1 MTFDLTPE
9 QQSISARARAVAQK
23 VRGVASA
30 IDKAGRVPEDV
41 HQALTVEALNDPFSG
56 GEVTAMVIVEEL
68 AAASAGLGA
77 AMGFGSAAGS
87 GESGTV
93 VPQAFPGLRG
103 SEFALATVQH
113 STGDVLAR
121 ARLVCCGVALGVGRA
136 AVSHAI
142 AAMKATGVRPG
153 GDENIPY
160 WALADAA
167 TEVDAARLLTIRA
180 AQMMERGE
188 EADGAI
194 GLAKSLSATAAER
207 AVEAA
212 IRVEGPDGYARGAL
226 LERLARDARTL
237 MVILP

>member
-1 MTFDLTPE
+1 MTFDLTPQ

-23 VRGVASA
+23 ARGVASA
-30 IDKAGRVPEDV
+30 IDQTGRIPEDLN
-41 HQALTVEALNDPFSG
+41 HALIVETLSNPFSG
-56 GEVTAMVIVEEL
+56 GAVAAMVIVEEL

-77 AMGFGSAAGS
+77 AVGFSSAAGS

-93 VPQAFPGLRG
+93 IPPAFPGLRG
-103 SEFALATVQH
+103 GEFALAAVLR
-113 STGDVLAR
+113 STGGVMAR

-136 AVSHAI
+136 AVSHAV

-153 GDENIPY
+153 GDETIPH

-167 TEVDAARLLTIRA
+167 TEVDAARLLTLRA

-188 EADGAI
+188 ETGGAI

-212 IRVEGPDGYARGAL
+212 IRVEGPDGYVRGGL
-226 LERLARDARTL
+226 LERLSRDARTL
-237 MVILP
+237 QVLLP